1 MRSLDTIRDV
11 RLLSGRRKIS
21 RAAVFRLPRDKS
33 AQQSQAK
40 TLTIVAQSPS
50 LSSCG
55 EQSRPTTSQPE
66 TGSTQLEQEQQYGG
80 SQATLR
86 PSSHSVS
93 ELSCISG
100 EPEMEFDLYDCDIDN
115 VMRAPGSM
123 FAPAYWECEDEAA
136 TPTLDLE
143 MVQLFPREE
152 EEAVEVDVGCRTNRR
167 KQVRVP
173 Q

>member
-50 LSSCG
+50 WSSCG
-55 EQSRPTTSQPE
+55 EQSRPTTSQSE
-66 TGSTQLEQEQQYGG
+66 TGSIQLEQEQQYGG

-115 VMRAPGSM
+115 VMRAPGSARM
-123 FAPAYWECEDEAA
+123 RRPPPPWTWRWSSSSPGRRRRRWRWMWAA
-136 TPTLDLE
+136 GLTE
-143 MVQLFPREE
+143 
-152 EEAVEVDVGCRTNRR
+152 GNRYEYHSNHSTEY
-167 KQVRVP
+167 
-173 Q
+173 